1 MLFDGRRSFWSAEMT
16 TFNVTFHYLGRDWF
30 LSTKNSWTDQP
41 SGASHYIS
49 REAAGAALVTARRYM
64 RNKQVKARVVATP
77 PTVEAPL
84 FGRHIEQEGMFPI
97 ADGAAHPFVT
107 GSLSYRL
114 KKLARS

>member
-1 MLFDGRRSFWSAEMT
+1 MT

-30 LSTKNSWTDQP
+30 LSTKNCWTDQP

-64 RNKQVKARVVATP
+64 RNKQVKARIVATP
-77 PTVEAPL
+77 PTVGTPL
-84 FGRHIEQEGMFPI
+84 GRIIEQEGMFPI
-97 ADGAAHPFVT
+97 ADGAAHPLVT
-107 GSLSYRL
+107 GSHSYRL